1 LELNL
6 DVFKVIAVSLICVV
20 ASFAAASSD
29 SKVIATALESMAR
42 QPEMEGRLFTSMLI
56 GVGLI
61 ESIPIIS
68 IVIAFMLLGGIK

>member
-1 LELNL
+1 MELNL
-6 DVFKVIAVSLICVV
+6 DVFKVLAVSLICVV

>member
-1 LELNL
+1 MELNL